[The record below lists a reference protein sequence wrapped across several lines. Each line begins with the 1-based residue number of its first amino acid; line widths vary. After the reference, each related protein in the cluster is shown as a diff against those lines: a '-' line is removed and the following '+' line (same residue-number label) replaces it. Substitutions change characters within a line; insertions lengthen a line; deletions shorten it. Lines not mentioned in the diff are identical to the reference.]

1 VEQQTMPTPNLGPN
15 PIQFPFFLPNGY
27 TIGIVM
33 QFHVL
38 IVAFIMGTAI
48 IMAVTGS
55 IPQHR
60 QNKPLERFTKT
71 FAWFL
76 VKIYSFG
83 ATLAVFGLVLL
94 FALYPRLMAIMASLF
109 FAPLLGIFAV
119 WIIMTLSL
127 IAYAYL
133 WPKRTDHQRFH
144 QSLIYIYALAET
156 IFIILISMWTSY
168 MLTPNGRNAVQAAF
182 NATWGPELFHRII
195 GNISFAGFL
204 LAGWGGWR
212 AFRKRKRGSSLDR
225 AYYHWVAHFGFLWG
239 IIFEMLQP
247 LVGYFYV
254 RQIQAG
260 NPTTYYRMMLGDKS
274 WAWLLQMSLVGL
286 TFVLSD
292 LYMWL
297 SIRRGAVE
305 RQGTRTL
312 SEIRVGAGV
321 GALSADDLRSAST
334 MEQVMSL
341 GREEGRAT
349 PREHQIKRNTT
360 YGLVAL
366 AILAVL
372 GIIPSSVPVLGSMNA
387 KYASLIGF
395 VVFTLFTL
403 WYYWHESRQWTWGNM
418 SAGAQWTLL
427 TLAFVLMLLMIVMG
441 GIRYSNPQTNVINGT
456 MPLPSLQ
463 IEQSH

>member
-1 VEQQTMPTPNLGPN
+1 MPTPNLGPN
-15 PIQFPFFLPNGY
+15 TIHFPFLPNGY

-33 QFHVL
+33 QFHILV
-38 IVAFIMGTAI
+38 VAFIMGTAI

-60 QNKPLERFTKT
+60 QTKPLERFTKT

-76 VKIYSFG
+76 VEIYSFG

-94 FALYPRLMAIMASLF
+94 FGLYPRLMAIMGSLF
-109 FAPLLGIFAV
+109 FAPLLGIFAA
-119 WIIMTLSL
+119 WILMTVSL

-133 WPKRTDHQRFH
+133 WPKRAGHWRLH
-144 QSLIYIYALAET
+144 QSLIYVYALTET

-212 AFRKRKRGSSLDR
+212 AFRKRKRGSTLDR

-239 IIFEMLQP
+239 ILFEMLQP
-247 LVGYFYV
+247 LIGYFYV

-260 NPTTYYRMMLGDKS
+260 NATTYYRMMLGDKS

-297 SIRRGAVE
+297 SIRRGAIE
-305 RQGTRTL
+305 QQGVRAL
-312 SEIRVGAGV
+312 SEIRVAAGV
-321 GALSADDLRSAST
+321 GAISADDLRSPGT
-334 MEQVMSL
+334 MTQVMDL
-341 GREEGRAT
+341 GREESHAT
-349 PREHQIKRNTT
+349 PRERRVKRYTT
-360 YGLVAL
+360 AALVAL
-366 AILAVL
+366 AVLAVL
-372 GIIPSSVPVLGSMNA
+372 GIIPSSVPVLGSMTA

-403 WYYWHESRQWTWGNM
+403 WYYWHQSRQWTWGNM
-418 SAGAQWTLL
+418 STGAQWTLL
-427 TLAFVLMLLMIVMG
+427 TLACVLILLMIVMG

-463 IEQSH
+463 LEQSH

>member
-1 VEQQTMPTPNLGPN
+1 MPTPNLGPDT
-15 PIQFPFFLPNGY
+15 IHFPFFLPNGY

-33 QFHVL
+33 QFHILV
-38 IVAFIMGTAI
+38 VAFIMGTAI
-48 IMAVTGS
+48 IMAVSGS
-55 IPQHR
+55 VPQHR
-60 QNKPLERFTKT
+60 QSKSLERFTKT

-76 VKIYSFG
+76 VQIYSFG

-94 FALYPRLMAIMASLF
+94 FGLYPRLMAIMASLF

-119 WIIMTLSL
+119 WILMTVSL

-133 WPKRTDHQRFH
+133 WPKRATHRRLH
-144 QSLIYIYALAET
+144 QSLIYVYALAET

-168 MLTPNGRNAVQAAF
+168 MLTPNGRDAVQAAF

-225 AYYHWVAHFGFLWG
+225 AYYHWVAHFAFLWG
-239 IIFEMLQP
+239 ILFEMLQP
-247 LVGYFYV
+247 LVGYLYV
-254 RQIQAG
+254 MQIQAG
-260 NPTTYYRMMLGDKS
+260 NPTTFQRMMLGDKS
-274 WAWLLQMSLVGL
+274 WAWLLQMALVGA

-305 RQGTRTL
+305 RQGVRAL
-312 SEIRVGAGV
+312 SEIRVGAGA
-321 GALSADDLRSAST
+321 GAVSADDLRSTGTLA
-334 MEQVMSL
+334 QVMSL
-341 GREEGRAT
+341 GRAEGQAT
-349 PREHQIKRNTT
+349 PREHQVQRYST
-360 YGLVAL
+360 YALVML
-366 AILAVL
+366 VVLAVL
-372 GIIPSSVPVLGSMNA
+372 GIIPSSVPVLGSMVT
-387 KYASLIGF
+387 KYISLIGF

-403 WYYWHESRQWTWGNM
+403 WYYWHQSRQWTWGNM
-418 SAGAQWTLL
+418 SKGAQWTLI

-463 IEQSH
+463 LEQAP